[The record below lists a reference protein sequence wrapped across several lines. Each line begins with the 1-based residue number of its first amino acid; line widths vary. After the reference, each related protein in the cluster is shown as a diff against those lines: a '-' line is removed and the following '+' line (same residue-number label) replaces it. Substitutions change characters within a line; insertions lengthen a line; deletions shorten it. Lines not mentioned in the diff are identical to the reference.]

1 MKRLT
6 ILPILLFV
14 LVFVFSS
21 AVLAASIDIQGSTTV
36 LPITQILAEEYMDL
50 NPDIDITVS
59 GGGSGVGIAALIDGM
74 TPLAQSSRPIRQS
87 EIEQAAERGIEVVE
101 IVIAKDALSCVVHPS
116 IPLEEISIDMLQ
128 QIYTGQI
135 TNWSKLTGTDQQ
147 LVVVSRDTASGTF
160 EVWNEYILQGEE
172 LAPEVLRLPSNQAI
186 LNEVANNPNAI
197 GYIGLGYVSGS
208 VKPLIIDGVEPTV
221 ENALSG
227 TYPISRSLY
236 FYAAGEPEGE
246 IKDFVDFT
254 LSEAGQQIVAE
265 EGFVPVQ

>member
-1 MKRLT
+1 
-6 ILPILLFV
+6 
-14 LVFVFSS
+14 
-21 AVLAASIDIQGSTTV
+21 
-36 LPITQILAEEYMDL
+36 
-50 NPDIDITVS
+50 
-59 GGGSGVGIAALIDGM
+59 
-74 TPLAQSSRPIRQS
+74 
-87 EIEQAAERGIEVVE
+87 
-101 IVIAKDALSCVVHPS
+101 VIAKDALSCVVHPS